1 MRPYY
6 ILVAKVFMLPKFLS
20 AEYFKLLDAEAWLLL
35 QSQGFDSLRE
45 AALVIGLL
53 QQQGSAALAGLR
65 DRLKALEGVT
75 PEQLDDALKF
85 FAPASA

>member
-1 MRPYY
+1 MQT
-6 ILVAKVFMLPKFLS
+6 FPKFLS
-20 AEYFKLLDAEAWLLL
+20 AEYFKLLDAEARL
-35 QSQGFDSLRE
+35 
-45 AALVIGLL
+45 LL

-85 FAPASA
+85 FAPAAA